1 MLRHWLTTSSGSS
14 GRVERSLSVGMYEGK
29 NVIVTGS
36 SRGIGAM
43 LTRHFLDEGATVV
56 GIARGPANCEHQR
69 YLHHQ
74 ADLAVPAEI
83 QQLFVGLR
91 KTVQTIDIVINSAA
105 VLTSQYALIM
115 PAAAAQSMLNLNL
128 LAPFLVARE
137 AAKLMRKA
145 KSGRIINISSMAVS
159 LEPEGDSV
167 YAACKAGLT
176 TLSNILAKEFAA
188 FNVTCNTLGIT
199 AIETDMLKQL
209 PHDKIDAVVARL
221 PIPRYATADD
231 IVNVIDFYA
240 SERSGYITAQ
250 TIYLGGV
257 H

>member
-1 MLRHWLTTSSGSS
+1 V
-14 GRVERSLSVGMYEGK
+14 GRYDGK

-36 SRGIGAM
+36 SRGVGGL
-43 LTRHFLDEGATVV
+43 LTRHFLDEGATVIGV
-56 GIARGPANCEHQR
+56 ARGPANCEHER
-69 YLHHQ
+69 YCHHP
-74 ADLAVPAEI
+74 ADIADPAEV
-83 QQLFVGLR
+83 QKLFAALR
-91 KTVQTIDIVINSAA
+91 TTVKTIDIVVNNAA
-105 VLTSQYALIM
+105 VLTSQYAMIM
-115 PAAAAQSMLNLNL
+115 PAGAAQAMVNLNL

-145 KSGRIINISSMAVS
+145 KAGRIINISSMAVS

-176 TLSNILAKEFAA
+176 TLSNILAKEFAS

-209 PHDKIDAVVARL
+209 PRDKIDAVVARL

-231 IVNVIDFYA
+231 IVNVIDFFA
-240 SERSGYITAQ
+240 SERSGYVTAQ

>member
-1 MLRHWLTTSSGSS
+1 
-14 GRVERSLSVGMYEGK
+14 VGQYDGK

-36 SRGIGAM
+36 SRGVGELLA
-43 LTRHFLDEGATVV
+43 RHFLDEGATVIGV
-56 GIARGPANCEHQR
+56 ARGPATCEHER
-69 YLHHQ
+69 YRHHP
-74 ADLAVPAEI
+74 ADIADPAEV
-83 QQLFVGLR
+83 QKLFAALR
-91 KTVQTIDIVINSAA
+91 TTIKTIDIVVNNAA
-105 VLTSQYALIM
+105 VLTSQYAMIM
-115 PAAAAQSMLNLNL
+115 PAGAAQAMVNLNL

-145 KSGRIINISSMAVS
+145 KAGRIINISSMAVS

-176 TLSNILAKEFAA
+176 TLSNIFAKEFAS

-209 PHDKIDAVVARL
+209 PRDKIDAVVARL

-231 IVNVIDFYA
+231 ILNVIDFFA
-240 SERSGYITAQ
+240 SERSGYVTAQ

>member
-1 MLRHWLTTSSGSS
+1 VGKYK
-14 GRVERSLSVGMYEGK
+14 GRS
-29 NVIVTGS
+29 VIVTGS
-36 SRGIGAM
+36 SRGVGEL
-43 LTRHFLDEGATVV
+43 LTRHFLDEGATVIGV
-56 GIARGPANCEHQR
+56 ARGSASCGHER
-69 YLHHQ
+69 YRHHS
-74 ADLAVPAEI
+74 ADIADPAEV
-83 QQLFVGLR
+83 QNLFAALR
-91 KTVQTIDIVINSAA
+91 TSVKTIDIVVNNAA
-105 VLTSQYALIM
+105 VLTSQYAMIM
-115 PAAAAQSMLNLNL
+115 PAGAAQAMVNLNL

-145 KSGRIINISSMAVS
+145 KAGRIINISSMAVS

-176 TLSNILAKEFAA
+176 TLSNILAKEFAS

-209 PHDKIDAVVARL
+209 PRDKIDTVVARL
-221 PIPRYATADD
+221 PIPRYAMADD
-231 IVNVIDFYA
+231 ILNVIDFFA
-240 SERSGYITAQ
+240 SERSGYVTAQ